1 MSTKRPYLS
10 KVVVEMPDSGIKDF
24 FDIANTMDGALSLG
38 VGEPDFQTPEHVRE
52 AAVASIRRAETK
64 YTDRG
69 AACGGSGVS
78 GKVRSAL

>member
-1 MSTKRPYLS
+1 MSTKRSYLS

-64 YTDRG
+64 IGR
-69 AACGGSGVS
+69 AHV
-78 GKVRSAL
+78 